1 MVEFYNFIDGKFSIL
16 HLNINSFHMKVDEIQ
31 MILDK
36 KLFDIIMLN
45 ESKLDET
52 IPTKFTDHI
61 NYISLRRDRTR
72 NGGGILIFIRSEYKL
87 NNVNIHLNI
96 ECIYFSIKYN
106 KSILNFISCYKPPN
120 ENDQSFIDK
129 IEEIFFKC
137 DLSNPIFIIGDI
149 NMDILNGKNN
159 IILKFIKDNNLKNE
173 ITQPTHS
180 ILRYNNETKQSTF
193 SESCID
199 LLIHN
204 SNLIQS
210 TKIIDCP
217 FSAHKFIL
225 ANLQIIAEKK
235 QDKYMNMRNLSIANV
250 EKINFIIDNYD
261 FSDIR
266 TISGSNNKWIL
277 DKKHITNNN

>member
-1 MVEFYNFIDGKFSIL
+1 
-16 HLNINSFHMKVDEIQ
+16 
-31 MILDK
+31 
-36 KLFDIIMLN
+36 MLN

-61 NYISLRRDRTR
+61 NYISLRRDLTR
-72 NGGGILIFIRSEYKL
+72 NGGGILIFIRSEYKV

-129 IEEIFFKC
+129 IEEIFFKY

-159 IILKFIKDNNLKNE
+159 TILKFIKDNNLKNE

-225 ANLQIIAEKK
+225 ANLQIISEKK
-235 QDKYMNMRNLSIANV
+235 QDKYVNMRNLSIAN

-266 TISGSNNKWIL
+266 TVVQIINGFG
-277 DKKHITNNN
+277 

>member
-1 MVEFYNFIDGKFSIL
+1 
-16 HLNINSFHMKVDEIQ
+16 
-31 MILDK
+31 
-36 KLFDIIMLN
+36 
-45 ESKLDET
+45 
-52 IPTKFTDHI
+52 
-61 NYISLRRDRTR
+61 
-72 NGGGILIFIRSEYKL
+72 
-87 NNVNIHLNI
+87 
-96 ECIYFSIKYN
+96 
-106 KSILNFISCYKPPN
+106 
-120 ENDQSFIDK
+120 
-129 IEEIFFKC
+129 
-137 DLSNPIFIIGDI
+137 
-149 NMDILNGKNN
+149 MDILNGKNN

-266 TISGSNNKWIL
+266 TISGSNNKWIWIKNIL
-277 DKKHITNNN
+277 LTIIDTIAPIKKMLLKNKRIFPWIQ